1 VAKVEIFIKKY
12 NRMAPS
18 SFNLV
23 TVDLEALKDNYT
35 FLKGLAGK
43 AAFLSMV
50 KADGYGH
57 GMVQCS
63 KALAHA
69 GCTIFGVA
77 ELGEAIELRQCGID
91 GTIFSMIGFDPSDAQ
106 YFIDYNITPVVYD
119 AVSIAALSS
128 AAASNGTT
136 IGVHVK
142 VDTGM
147 KRLGV
152 QLEEID
158 QLLACIERLPGVRL
172 AGLASHF
179 PCADDITSETTSR
192 CYDIFAQ
199 FKTHIGKNDTPV
211 YHIANSGGT
220 IYFPKTRADMV
231 RCGISLYGYYP
242 EGREYFQSDEL
253 RPVMSFTTKVLQV
266 KSVPAGVGVSY
277 GHTYITEKPTVLA
290 VLPVG
295 YEDGYSRNLSNCG
308 EVLIRGQRAPVRGR
322 VCMNLCMVD
331 VTEIEGVS
339 KGDDVVLLGSQG
351 NERITA
357 DEIAARI
364 DTISYEVLCMIGN
377 NNQRKY
383 V

>member
-1 VAKVEIFIKKY
+1 
-12 NRMAPS
+12 MSTS

-23 TVDLEALKDNYT
+23 TVELKALTSNYSS
-35 FLKGLAGK
+35 LKAHAGK
-43 AAFLSMV
+43 AEFLSMV

-57 GMVQCS
+57 GMVECS
-63 KALAHA
+63 KALAKA
-69 GCTIFGVA
+69 GCSIFGVA
-77 ELGEAIELRQCGID
+77 ELMEALELRKNGIT
-91 GTIFSMIGFDPSDAQ
+91 GKIFSMIGFDHDDAQ
-106 YFIDYNITPVVYD
+106 YFVDFDIIPVVYD
-119 AVSIAALSS
+119 VVSVTAISS
-128 AAASNGTT
+128 AAAKVGKT

-147 KRLGV
+147 SRLGV
-152 QLEEID
+152 QLEEIEP
-158 QLLACIERLPGVRL
+158 LLACIEKLPGVYL

-179 PCADDITSETTSR
+179 PCADDTASATTSR
-192 CYDIFAQ
+192 CYEKFTQ
-199 FKTHIGKNDTPV
+199 FQTRVPQNEQIL

-220 IYFPKTRADMV
+220 LYFPDTKANMV

-242 EGREYFQSDEL
+242 EGREYLQSDEL
-253 RPVMSFTTKVLQV
+253 RPVMSFTTRVLQV
-266 KSVPAGVGVSY
+266 KQIPAGVGVSY
-277 GHTYITEKPTVLA
+277 GHTYITDRPTILA

-295 YEDGYSRNLSNCG
+295 YEDGYSRKLSNSG
-308 EVLIRGQRAPVRGR
+308 EVIIRGKRAPIRGR

-331 VTEIEGVS
+331 VTDIEGVS
-339 KGDDVVLLGSQG
+339 SGDEVVLLGAQG

-377 NNQRKY
+377 NNERTY